1 MQGNL
6 TRLCFLVAL
15 GIFLLLSIPKHY
27 FEPVKARAIKIFS
40 FYAPQE
46 IEEQAYALKS
56 LELENGQL
64 KERVVDLEQLLA
76 QMDHLLPSLTTPIG
90 AQVARV
96 IYRSPAFWDSSLWIR
111 THQGKLLKN
120 SPVVLGNTLIGII
133 DLEAEHK
140 ARVLLITDPQ
150 LVVSVRVKR
159 GNALL
164 AKGELAGYTLL
175 GARTKKTRLSGVGFH
190 YDFADKEGP
199 AKDLRTGRPVGRPD
213 SPSVPLLAVGDH
225 LVTTG
230 MDGLFPKGLDV
241 ATVISIAPLQ
251 EGDYFYDLEAESL
264 ASSLSD
270 LTFVFVLP
278 PIEGRQQ

>member
-1 MQGNL
+1 MPTSL
-6 TRLCFLVAL
+6 VRICFLAAL
-15 GIFLLLSIPKHY
+15 SIFLLLSIPRHY
-27 FEPVKARAIKIFS
+27 LESARAHVIRIFS
-40 FYAPQE
+40 FYAPHE
-46 IEEQAYALKS
+46 LDHQAYALKS

-76 QMDHLLPSLTTPIG
+76 DRSLTSLATPIG

-96 IYRSPAFWDSSLWIR
+96 VYRSPAFWDSSLWIR
-111 THQGKLLKN
+111 THQGSLLKN

-133 DLEAEHK
+133 DLEAGPK

-150 LVVSVRVKR
+150 FVVSVRVKR

-164 AKGELAGYTLL
+164 AKGELAGYTQL
-175 GARTKKTRLSGVGFH
+175 GARAKKTRLSGVGFH
-190 YDFADKEGP
+190 YDFADEEGP

-213 SPSVPLLAVGDH
+213 SPSVPLLAIGDH

-241 ATVISIAPLQ
+241 ATVVSIAPLQ

-264 ASSLSD
+264 SSD
-270 LTFVFVLP
+270 LNDLRFVFVLP
-278 PIEGRQQ
+278 PVEGSP